1 MLSLSDK
8 TILKFKFYASNLTAC
23 FQVEMPDLLKFC
35 NALLIANVFVVD
47 INCSLIHGRKENVG
61 LGLVI

>member
-1 MLSLSDK
+1 MPD
-8 TILKFKFYASNLTAC
+8 ILKFY
-23 FQVEMPDLLKFC
+23 

-47 INCSLIHGRKENVG
+47 INCSLIHGIKENVG